1 MNTENNITRFE
12 TELGKV
18 QRPGMDKLL
27 EYIRSSDFY
36 RAPASTKYH
45 LACPGGLLQHSLN
58 VLDAMRGLLQW
69 NNIENHWEYH
79 AACKIVDT
87 IPDDSVIMMA
97 LLHDICKTYFY
108 ATSTRNQKNERTGQW
123 EKVPFYTVNDMMP
136 LGHGAKSAMI
146 IKQYTTLTSREM
158 YAIWH
163 HMGMSGDYE
172 NDIAVGKSIEMY
184 PAVLALQT
192 ADMMA
197 SKFMEGEKENLEL
210 FSEPSQATAGDF
222 GEDIGTGE
230 PEFEEAPAVNGG
242 EEED

>member
-1 MNTENNITRFE
+1 MNIKNNITRFE
-12 TELGKV
+12 AELTKV
-18 QRPGMDKLL
+18 QRSGMDKLL
-27 EYIRSSDFY
+27 EYIQGSDFY

-58 VLDAMRGLLQW
+58 VLDALRGLLQW
-69 NNIENHWEYH
+69 NSIESHWEYH
-79 AACKIVDT
+79 TACKIVDT

-97 LLHDICKTYFY
+97 LLHDICKTHFY
-108 ATSTRNQKNERTGQW
+108 STSTRNQKNEETGQW

-146 IKQYTTLTSREM
+146 VKQYTTLTSQEM

-163 HMGMSGDYE
+163 HMGMTGDYE

-197 SKFMEGEKENLEL
+197 SKFMEGEKENREL
-210 FSEPSQATAGDF
+210 FSEPSQATAGNF

-230 PEFEEAPAVNGG
+230 PEFEDAPAISGKA
-242 EEED
+242 EQ

>member
-1 MNTENNITRFE
+1 MNIKNNITRFE
-12 TELGKV
+12 AELTKI

-27 EYIRSSDFY
+27 EYIRGSDFY

-58 VLDAMRGLLQW
+58 VLDALRGLLQW

-79 AACKIVDT
+79 TACKVVDT

-97 LLHDICKTYFY
+97 LLHDICKTHFY
-108 ATSTRNQKNERTGQW
+108 STSTRNQKNEQTGQW

-146 IKQYTTLTSREM
+146 VKQYTTLTSQEM

-163 HMGMSGDYE
+163 HMGFNGNYE
-172 NDIAVGKSIEMY
+172 NDTAVGKSIEMY

-197 SKFMEGEKENLEL
+197 SKFMEDEKANREL
-210 FSEPSQATAGDF
+210 FSEPSQATAGNF

-230 PEFEEAPAVNGG
+230 PEFEDAPAISGKA
-242 EEED
+242 EQ

>member
-1 MNTENNITRFE
+1 MNIKNNITRFE
-12 TELGKV
+12 AELTKV
-18 QRPGMDKLL
+18 QRSGMDKLL
-27 EYIRSSDFY
+27 EYIQGSDFY

-58 VLDAMRGLLQW
+58 VLDALRGLLQW
-69 NNIENHWEYH
+69 NSIESHWEYH
-79 AACKIVDT
+79 TACKIVDT

-97 LLHDICKTYFY
+97 LLHDICKTHFY
-108 ATSTRNQKNERTGQW
+108 STSTRNQKNEETGQW

-136 LGHGAKSAMI
+136 LGHGTKSAMI
-146 IKQYTTLTSREM
+146 VKQYTTLTSQEM

-163 HMGMSGDYE
+163 HMGFNGNYE
-172 NDIAVGKSIEMY
+172 NDTAVGKSIEMY

-197 SKFMEGEKENLEL
+197 SKFMEGEKENREL
-210 FSEPSQATAGDF
+210 FSEPSQATAGNF

-230 PEFEEAPAVNGG
+230 PEFEDAPAISG
-242 EEED
+242 EAEQ